1 MKRYKSKL
9 ILPSHRHGLYYLEHC
24 RVKSQDD
31 RLVYARKQGAFTQ
44 FIAIPQK
51 NTSVILLG
59 SGTSITQKAAQKLA
73 DEGVLLAFTSGQ
85 GTPLYL
91 ASQSEYRPTEH
102 MQNWASFWFDP
113 QFRLQVAKHFQRA
126 RLDYVR
132 KKWQQYDLQVPD
144 AACSSFHMDID
155 RCPTTQDLLL
165 AEGRYT
171 KELYKALASH
181 FSCQNFTRQ
190 PGGDNGDLFNDFL
203 DHGNYLAYGLAAT
216 ALWVLGI
223 SFAFPVFHGKTRR
236 GALVFD
242 VADIIKDAIIMP
254 TAFEAANLGMAHQ
267 PFRELCI
274 DRFRK
279 DKSLRYL
286 LTFLK
291 GTSSHFKKNNT
302 YNECPANQ

>member
-24 RVKSQDD
+24 RVMSRDD
-31 RLVYARKQGAFTQ
+31 RLVYARKKGAFTQ
-44 FIAIPQK
+44 FLAIPQK

-91 ASQSEYRPTEH
+91 ASQSEYRPTQY
-102 MQNWASFWFDP
+102 MQEWASFWFDTP
-113 QFRLQVAKHFQRA
+113 SRLQAAKCFQRG
-126 RLDYVR
+126 RVE
-132 KKWQQYDLQVPD
+132 QVQKHWWKNSLPSPGE
-144 AACSSFHMDID
+144 ACSSFELDIE
-155 RCPTTQDLLL
+155 RSSTVEELLL

-171 KELYKALASH
+171 KALYKVLAKH
-181 FSCQNFTRQ
+181 FSYPSFTRLPGQ
-190 PGGDNGDLFNDFL
+190 AGGDPFNDFL

-242 VADIIKDAIIMP
+242 VADIVKDAIVMP
-254 TAFEAANLGMAHQ
+254 TAFEAAARDMGHQ

-274 DRFRK
+274 DRFRA
-279 DKSLRYL
+279 DKSLR
-286 LTFLK
+286 FLIK
-291 GTSSHFKKNNT
+291 FVQETSGQFKRVS
-302 YNECPANQ
+302 Q